1 MLWLYIA
8 LTAYLIDAVAFII
21 DKYLLSSPIPR
32 PFAYAFW
39 VAIMSSIVVVLL
51 PFGVFWISP
60 FYFLVAFISGAAFFA
75 GLIFLY
81 KSVKLTDVSVAATNA
96 GVLAAIFTYILS
108 FFILK
113 DRLLFSNDIAF
124 ILLVIG
130 IFFLGK
136 VEKGVFKHS
145 LLAGLFFG
153 LSFVLLKWSFNNA
166 NFINGIFWTRVGFV
180 GAGLSSLIFSS
191 ARKEIGASFKKVSY
205 SSKFL
210 FILSK
215 ITAGA
220 GFLLLYYSI
229 KLGDV
234 SLVSALLGTQFVFIF
249 VLALLL
255 RNKVAGIA
263 ENVSGKILLNKLLG
277 IGFILCGFLVLFKF

>member
-8 LTAYLIDAVAFII
+8 ITAHFVGAVAFII

-39 VAIMSSIVVVLL
+39 VAIMSSAVIVLL
-51 PFGVFWISP
+51 PFGVFWVNP
-60 FYFLVAFISGAAFFA
+60 FYFLIAFISGAAFFV

-96 GVLAAIFTYILS
+96 GVLAALFTYLFS

-113 DRLLFSNDIAF
+113 DRMGFSNEIAF
-124 ILLVIG
+124 IFLVIG

-136 VEKGVFKHS
+136 VGKEVFRHS
-145 LLAGLFFG
+145 LLAGIFFG
-153 LSFVLLKWSFNNA
+153 VSFVLLKWSFNSA
-166 NFINGIFWTRVGFV
+166 DFINGIFWTRVGFV
-180 GAGLSSLIFSS
+180 GAGVVSLIFSS
-191 ARKEIGASFKKVSY
+191 ARKEIRASFKKVSY

-215 ITAGA
+215 ITAGM
-220 GFLLLYYSI
+220 GFLLLYYAI
-229 KLGDV
+229 RLGDV
-234 SLVSALLGTQFVFIF
+234 SLVSALLGTQFLFIF

-255 RNKVAGIA
+255 RNKVSGIA
-263 ENVSGKILLNKLLG
+263 ENVSSKILLNKLLG
-277 IGFILCGFLVLFKF
+277 IGFILVGFIVLFKF